1 MKKVFAL
8 FIVIC
13 FAFVLGACHYQYYND
28 GSDYAAP
35 GFKQG
40 ETLAVSYVPKT
51 HDDLSDFERNFI
63 TEIFGENYGFAGY
76 DAMTQ
81 ADKAKI
87 VAYFKEYNEGYYS
100 VGFDNGFFYTFNELE
115 GKETYSIPWGYESL
129 SDKIPEPDFGT
140 KTKSSFSEALG
151 FISEYSDV
159 SSAQAEAYCAK
170 ITEKGFVLDY
180 EEEVESNNQAKG
192 AVNRIYENSYGYTV
206 NVIFSDNI
214 FRLNISAPSTAEKEN
229 SK

>member
-13 FAFVLGACHYQYYND
+13 FAFVLGACHCQYYND

-51 HDDLSDFERNFI
+51 LDDLSDFERNFI

-192 AVNRIYENSYGYTV
+192 AVNRIYENSDGYTV

>member
-51 HDDLSDFERNFI
+51 LDDLSDFERNFI

-100 VGFDNGFFYTFNELE
+100 VGFDNGFFYTFNEL
-115 GKETYSIPWGYESL
+115 KAKKRIQ
-129 SDKIPEPDFGT
+129 F
-140 KTKSSFSEALG
+140 LG
-151 FISEYSDV
+151 DMNLFPIRYRNL
-159 SSAQAEAYCAK
+159 
-170 ITEKGFVLDY
+170 T
-180 EEEVESNNQAKG
+180 
-192 AVNRIYENSYGYTV
+192 
-206 NVIFSDNI
+206 
-214 FRLNISAPSTAEKEN
+214 SAPKQSPLFRKL
-229 SK
+229 SVS